1 MAELP
6 EVPTPFGDPVVGTP
20 LADAPLV
27 AVLAQVRFPPI
38 TSIAREEFIGPF
50 QELVRREFPVLRQ
63 EREMSVVLTPDGVK
77 ASSDSSPVW
86 RFLDRAED
94 PEWKLSLA
102 SSFVALDTSEYVS
115 RKDFVDRLRSVLDA
129 LAATIGPASC
139 DRVGVRFVDRVELGE
154 GGTELS
160 GLVRPEVLGVTA
172 VEPGGGA
179 ELVHSLSDA
188 EYRLSDATLRA
199 RWGRIPPDERL
210 DPLHGEAVD
219 SPSWILDLDMYSTG
233 LSDFDASRLAA
244 MVEMFA
250 ERAYRFFRWAVL
262 PDLLRRYGGAV

>member
-1 MAELP
+1 MAEFP
-6 EVPTPFGDPVVGTP
+6 EVPTPFGDPVTEIP
-20 LADAPLV
+20 LPEAPLI

-50 QELVRREFPVLRQ
+50 QELIRHEFPVLRQ

-94 PEWKLSLA
+94 PDWKLSLA
-102 SSFVALDTSEYVS
+102 PSFIALDTSEYVS
-115 RKDFVDRLRSVLDA
+115 RKDFVGRLRSVLDA
-129 LAATIGPASC
+129 LAETIGPASC
-139 DRVGVRFVDRVELGE
+139 DRVGVRYVDRVELDE
-154 GGTELS
+154 ADTDLS
-160 GLVRPEVLGVTA
+160 TLVRPEVLGANA

-179 ELVHSLSDA
+179 ELVHSLSDS
-188 EYRLSDATLRA
+188 EYRLNEATLRA
-199 RWGRIPPDERL
+199 RWGRIPPDTGL
-210 DPLHGEAVD
+210 DPLHGEAVE

-233 LSDFDASRLAA
+233 LGDFDADRLAGMA
-244 MVEMFA
+244 ETFA
-250 ERAYRFFRWAVL
+250 ECIYRVFRWAVL